1 MKRVSTG
8 EAISLWAHLVGRE
21 LSDSLSENGDPV
33 NNPVAFQVCEGN
45 APRTAIVVVFMPAPL
60 AASEFRL
67 ALAQTA

>member
-33 NNPVAFQVCEGN
+33 NNPVAFGG
-45 APRTAIVVVFMPAPL
+45 AKATLF
-60 AASEFRL
+60 S
-67 ALAQTA
+67 